1 MDGNPFLKI
10 QSLGRALM
18 LPIAVLPVAG
28 ILLRLGQPDVFNI
41 KLLADAGG
49 TIFDNLPLLF
59 AIGVAVGFAKDN
71 NGVAALAG
79 AIGYL
84 IETAIM
90 KDIDPKLNMG
100 VLSGIIA
107 GVAAGLL
114 YNRFKDIKLP
124 EYLAFFGGKRFV
136 PIATGLVCV
145 VLGIVFGYAWQPV
158 QHVIDAAGQWL
169 TTAGALGAF
178 VFGVLNRLLLVTGLH
193 HIINSLTWFVFGNFT
208 TPAGE
213 IVHGDLHRFFAGDPT
228 AGTFMTG
235 FFPVMMFGL
244 PAACLAMLH
253 EAPKERRAVVG
264 GLLLSMALTSFL
276 TGVTEP
282 IEYTFMFLAPV
293 LYVIHALLTGLSLAV
308 CQLLGVKLGFT
319 FSAGAIDYV
328 LNYGLSTKGWIAIP
342 LGLVYGV
349 VYYGLFRFFIRTFN
363 MATPGREPETD
374 DAADATEAADASAG
388 LGVPAGAAAA
398 AAPRAQRYIA
408 ALGGAGNLSVV
419 DACTTRLRLSVVD
432 PAQVSEAAL
441 KAAGARGVLK
451 RGGSSVQVIIGPE
464 ADLIADEIRTTI
476 GRGAVI
482 APAAAAAA
490 AAPAVPG
497 APATSATSTAPATS
511 AALATP
517 AATPATA
524 AAAPTA
530 SIANPPAVADA
541 GPLDPEPAHWLAA
554 FGGAGNVVSLD
565 AIATTRLRVVVRDPS
580 VLDRQRLASLH
591 VTWVAADTFHVVCG
605 SAAQRYAQQLG
616 ARLPATGVRTGG
628 GAAPQPA

>member
-28 ILLRLGQPDVFNI
+28 ILLRLGQDDVLGI
-41 KLLADAGG
+41 KMLADAGG

-114 YNRFKDIKLP
+114 YNKYKDIKLP

-145 VLGIVFGYAWQPV
+145 VLGIGFGYAWQPV
-158 QHVIDAAGQWL
+158 QHGIDAAGQWL

-178 VFGVLNRLLLVTGLH
+178 VFGLMNRLLLVTGLH
-193 HIINSLTWFVFGNFT
+193 HIINSLAWFVFGDFT
-208 TPAGE
+208 TPAGVL
-213 IVHGDLHRFFAGDPT
+213 VHGDLHRFFAKDPS
-228 AGTFMTG
+228 AGEFMTG

-244 PAACLAMLH
+244 PAACLAMFH

-264 GLLLSMALTSFL
+264 GLLFSMALTSLL

-293 LYVIHALLTGLSLAV
+293 LYVIHAVLTGLSLAI
-308 CQLLGVKLGFT
+308 CQFLGVKLGFT

-328 LNYGLSTKGWIAIP
+328 LNYGLSTRGWIAIP
-342 LGLVYGV
+342 LGLVYGA

-363 MATPGREPETD
+363 MATPGREPAGD
-374 DAADATEAADASAG
+374 EAEQASGASG
-388 LGVPAGAAAA
+388 GFVAPAAAA
-398 AAPRAQRYIA
+398 AGAAPRAQRYIA
-408 ALGGAGNLSVV
+408 ALGGAANLSVV

-432 PAQVSEAAL
+432 PAKVSEADL

-464 ADLIADEIRTTI
+464 ADLIADEIRTAI
-476 GRGAVI
+476 GSGAS
-482 APAAAAAA
+482 AAAVASASAAAPVAAVAAVA
-490 AAPAVPG
+490 AAPA
-497 APATSATSTAPATS
+497 AS
-511 AALATP
+511 AAQQP
-517 AATPATA
+517 AA
-524 AAAPTA
+524 
-530 SIANPPAVADA
+530 ANA
-541 GPLDPEPAHWLAA
+541 GPLDADPARWLAA
-554 FGGAGNVVSLD
+554 FGGASNVVSLD

-580 VLDRQRLASLH
+580 ALDRQYLASLH

-616 ARLPATGVRTGG
+616 ARLPATGGG
-628 GAAPQPA
+628 GGGVAPQPA